1 MIRSLWIVAICLATG
16 CRTMDSLPEGQP
28 SRADFT
34 PVDTHARSPTHIG
47 NAGKERALPNGV
59 QAASYVQEPRVEADP
74 IELPVPPDEIRH
86 SLALD
91 RLEQLALMH
100 NPSLAEARA
109 HVDAMQGEWIQVGL
123 PPNTEMGYSGQQLFS
138 GGLAEQQGVY
148 VQQTVVLG
156 HKLRLN
162 RAVAAQEIQ
171 RVESLYAAQEQR
183 VLTDV
188 RLAYYDILVAQRRSQ
203 IAQQLDQIAVT
214 ALETT
219 ESLLQADEVSR
230 VDVMR
235 SQVERQNADLLLQQ
249 ANTLLQAAWST
260 MVAVVGVA
268 DISSWGD
275 LEGSVDPTLDE
286 IRAADVLARIVSE
299 SPEMA
304 AALSRVER
312 TRWAVERAF
321 AEPVPDVDFQAVFQ
335 GDRGTH
341 SSNANFQVTI
351 PIPWLNR
358 NQGGIQQ
365 AWAELAEAQ
374 RAVDRLRLSFEQRL
388 APLYQS
394 YAFARSQVEAYTR
407 EGGILEKSAR
417 TLELVGQGYAGGELS
432 YLDLVTAQQTN
443 ARTNLAYVDALKQ
456 YWSALIEMEGLLL
469 KGSLNTEVHAE

>member
-1 MIRSLWIVAICLATG
+1 MA
-16 CRTMDSLPEGQP
+16 
-28 SRADFT
+28 
-34 PVDTHARSPTHIG
+34 
-47 NAGKERALPNGV
+47 RALPNGV
-59 QAASYVQEPRVEADP
+59 QAASYIQEPRVEAEP
-74 IELPVPPDEIRH
+74 IELPVPPDEIRQP
-86 SLALD
+86 LALE

-109 HVDAMQGEWIQVGL
+109 HVSATQGEWVQVGL
-123 PPNTEMGYSGQQLFS
+123 PPNTELGYSGQQIFS
-138 GGLAEQQGVY
+138 GGIAEQQGLY

-162 RAVAAQEIQ
+162 RAVAAQEVQ
-171 RVESLYAAQEQR
+171 RVESLYAAQQQR

-188 RLAYYDILVAQRRSQ
+188 RLAYYEILVAQRRSQ
-203 IAQQLDQIAVT
+203 IAQQLDQIAVK

-249 ANTLLQAAWST
+249 ANTLLQAAWSK

-268 DISSWGD
+268 DISSWGG
-275 LEGSVDPTLDE
+275 LEGSVDPILDE

-304 AALSRVER
+304 AALSKVER

-321 AEPVPDVDFQAVFQ
+321 AEPVPDVDFQAVVQ
-335 GDRGTH
+335 DDRGTGG
-341 SSNANFQVTI
+341 SNANFLVSI
-351 PIPWLNR
+351 PIPWLDR

-365 AWAELAEAQ
+365 ARAELAEAE

-388 APLYQS
+388 APLYQQ
-394 YAFARSQVEAYTR
+394 YAFARSQVDVYAAED
-407 EGGILEKSAR
+407 GILAKSAA

-432 YLDLVTAQQTN
+432 YLDLVTAQRTN
-443 ARTNLAYVDALKQ
+443 ARTNLTYVDALMQ

-469 KGSLNTEVHAE
+469 KGSLNTEIHAE